1 VKFLNSNSY
10 DEDSSA
16 ILTLTLALCLPVD
29 KAKSMAK
36 LLLQLGAVSSQ
47 GDSRGTTAFH
57 RYIESGKSELIDTL
71 LEHDKTGV
79 KTAINHIVFNGY
91 YWSPEAVAPLSSA
104 IEHGDPILIL
114 KLLNAGALPEI
125 NFETWIKAAKISPT
139 QSKNLKDLKE
149 NKDQFKQMEQPI
161 TVAIQQ
167 GYPEIA
173 IQLLEKGANPSTLT
187 AESEGLLVNEYRR
200 RWSKGR
206 SILDLVDKFIQE
218 LKSYTG
224 DSLGSRKPH
233 EIPGMHQYL
242 QDITPNTYR
251 YFVVSDDI
259 EMKKSSYE
267 ERLKVYEENKKKAA
281 SADGDALKLEAIKEN
296 IAGFE
301 KLRGIMISK
310 GAKTFNQIHPDIK
323 TMDDNDSTTS
333 SSSGNESTSKPY
345 HYAFRFNQVK
355 DLTDNRLEAYIEL

>member
-16 ILTLTLALCLPVD
+16 ILTLTLALCLPVE

-36 LLLQLGAVSSQ
+36 LLLQLGAISSQ

-57 RYIESGKSELIDTL
+57 RYLESGKSELIDTL
-71 LEHDKTGV
+71 LEHDKAGV

-125 NFETWIKAAKISPT
+125 NFETWMKAAKVSPT

-149 NKDQFKQMEQPI
+149 NKDQFKKMEQPI

-187 AESEGLLVNEYRR
+187 ADSEGLLINEYRR
-200 RWSKGR
+200 RWTKGR
-206 SILDLVDKFIQE
+206 SILDLVNKFIQE

-224 DSLGSRKPH
+224 DSPSSRKPQ
-233 EIPGMHQYL
+233 ETPGMDQYL
-242 QDITPNTYR
+242 QAITPNTYR
-251 YFVVSDDI
+251 YFVVSEDI
-259 EMKKSSYE
+259 ESKKSSYE
-267 ERLKVYEENKKKAA
+267 KRLKDFEENKKKAA
-281 SADGDALKLEAIKEN
+281 SADGDTLKLEAIREN

-301 KLRGIMISK
+301 KLRDFMIAK
-310 GAKTFNQIHPDIK
+310 GAKTFNEVYPDIK
-323 TMDDNDSTTS
+323 TKEDDDSTTS
-333 SSSGNESTSKPY
+333 SRDGNESESKPY
-345 HYAFRFNQVK
+345 NYAFRFNQVK